1 MKIMVTGGAG
11 FIGSHI
17 VDLLIK
23 NNYDVCVIDN
33 LSHGKVENIN
43 SKAKFY
49 KCDILDSTVYKIFE
63 IEKPEIIVHEAAQ
76 ISNDYS
82 ISNPIE
88 DAKINIIGTL
98 NLLESAKNVK
108 AKKFIYASSAAVFGE
123 PSYLP
128 IDENHS
134 LNMISNYGVSKHT
147 PEHYLNVYKKLY
159 NIDYCVL
166 RYSNVYG
173 PRQLSLNGGGVI
185 SIFCNKL
192 LKNQSPY
199 IYGDGNQ
206 VRDFIYV
213 KDVARANLFA
223 IRNTCEGIFNVC
235 SSQKISI
242 NELFKIITSILNKKL
257 QPIYTKNKPGDLV
270 MSYMTYQKIFK
281 KMGWKPSYDIFEGIK
296 ETLEFYKKNK

>member
-1 MKIMVTGGAG
+1 MKIMVTGGTG

-33 LSHGKVENIN
+33 LSHSEIENIN
-43 SKAKFY
+43 PKAKFY
-49 KCDILDSTVYKIFE
+49 KCDILDPTVYKIFE
-63 IEKPEIIVHEAAQ
+63 VEKPDIVVHEAAQ

-82 ISNPIE
+82 ISNPIK
-88 DAKINIIGTL
+88 DASINIIGTL

-147 PEHYLNVYKKLY
+147 PEHYLNVYRKLY
-159 NIDYCVL
+159 NIPYCVL

-173 PRQLSLNGGGVI
+173 PRQLSSSGGGVV
-185 SIFCNKL
+185 SIFCNKII
-192 LKNQSPY
+192 KNQPPY
-199 IYGDGNQ
+199 IYGDGKQ
-206 VRDFIYV
+206 IRDFVYV
-213 KDVARANLFA
+213 KDVARANLLA
-223 IRNTCEGIFNVC
+223 IKNTCEGIFNVC
-235 SSQKISI
+235 SGQKISI
-242 NELFKIITSILNKKL
+242 NELFKIIASILNKKL
-257 QPIYTKNKPGDLV
+257 QPIYTENKLGDLV
-270 MSYMTYQKIFK
+270 ISYMTYQKIFK
-281 KMGWKPSYDIFEGIK
+281 KMGWKPIYDIFEGIK
-296 ETLEFYKKNK
+296 ETLEFYQ